1 MRKILWAG
9 VAAIILM
16 PVTAETQSSRYNSW
30 SDPNNP
36 SAGATSEL
44 QDFKTRLNKLID
56 EAEKARAADPVFLR
70 DLRALANK
78 GTSTYT
84 TTVLD
89 DAFTD
94 GNFTANPTWQ
104 VLSGEYFIENGWG
117 LRNRIITKQA
127 QSETQSDD
135 DFAKVLLGTIIKRAA
150 GVQDQQGPVENAIV
164 TRAAIPNAFAVTTE
178 LWSAQADGHFEI
190 GVFQGQD
197 AALGYRL
204 LYAGGKGMQL
214 HRIGSS
220 GSSMI
225 QSSANAIAIEDKKF
239 HTVRWTRAK
248 DGTMTVTLDGTE
260 ILNVVDRGFS
270 DPFDGLRFSNREGD
284 FIIKHVTVQ
293 G

>member
-1 MRKILWAG
+1 MRKILLAG
-9 VAAIILM
+9 IAAIILM
-16 PVTAETQSSRYNSW
+16 PVTGETQSTRYSTW

-36 SAGATSEL
+36 SAGQTSEL
-44 QDFKTRLNKLID
+44 QDFKARLNKLID

-70 DLRALANK
+70 DLRALAN
-78 GTSTYT
+78 GTTSAYT

-104 VLSGEYFIENGWG
+104 VISGEYFVEKGWG

-127 QSETQSDD
+127 QSNTQSGDD
-135 DFAKVLLGTIIKRAA
+135 LAKVLLGTIIKRAA
-150 GVQDQQGPVENAIV
+150 GVEDQQGPVENAII
-164 TRAAIPNAFAVTTE
+164 TKAAIPNAFAVTTE
-178 LWSAQADGHFEI
+178 LWSAEAGGHFEI

-197 AALGYRL
+197 AKLGYRL
-204 LYAGGKGMQL
+204 LYAGGKGIQL
-214 HRIGSS
+214 HRVGSS

-225 QSSANAIAIEDKKF
+225 KSSANAIAIEDKKF

-248 DGTMTVTLDGTE
+248 DGTMSVTLDGNE

-284 FIIKHVTVQ
+284 FIVKQVTVK